1 MPSLHLHTNTTRAS
15 PAPPPAGGLRS
26 NEGALRRRERARA
39 FLPRSLTLEQ
49 VSDLL
54 AAAFDVKCSP
64 CWGRSAPAARAWQQV
79 TVYAMFPEATYRY
92 DPYAHRLVLVKTTAL
107 SAATGF
113 RDVNATAPVHL
124 VYVVDI
130 DAMEQA
136 HAEEHGVLPGA
147 DAGRIVEN
155 VYRYCTGAGLATV
168 VCGPDR
174 HQLAQ
179 ALGLKPSQRI
189 VLAQAVGHPPAP
201 GH

>member
-1 MPSLHLHTNTTRAS
+1 MPSLHLQTHTTRARPS
-15 PAPPPAGGLRS
+15 PPRAGGLQS
-26 NEGALRRRERARA
+26 DEAAPRRERARA
-39 FLPRSLTLEQ
+39 FLPQRLTLEQ

-64 CWGRSAPAARAWQQV
+64 CWGRSAPSAHAWQQV
-79 TVYAMFPEATYRY
+79 TVYAMFPEVTYRY
-92 DPYAHRLVLVKTTAL
+92 DPRAHRLVLVETSAS

-113 RDVNATAPVHL
+113 RDVIATAPVHL

-147 DAGRIVEN
+147 GAGRIVEN

-179 ALGLKPSQRI
+179 A
-189 VLAQAVGHPPAP
+189 VGHPPAP